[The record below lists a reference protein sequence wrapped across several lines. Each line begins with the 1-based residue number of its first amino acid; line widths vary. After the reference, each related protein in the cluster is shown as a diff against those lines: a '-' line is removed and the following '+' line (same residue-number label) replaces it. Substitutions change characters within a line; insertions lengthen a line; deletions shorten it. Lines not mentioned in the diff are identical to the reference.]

1 MTVFGRGDGSSGA
14 TAAYGEREGIFTA
27 NVKEWEMVAATCEKE
42 ESEWSEWSEWLS
54 LFPLVG
60 GFVGLYVFKWQD
72 GFWSVEVDG

>member
-1 MTVFGRGDGSSGA
+1 MTVLGRGDGSRGE

-27 NVKEWEMVAATCEKE
+27 NVKEWEMVAATCEK
-42 ESEWSEWSEWLS
+42 EWSEWLS